1 MKNTSKF
8 QNVVIVTIVGWLVLF
23 VFLPNLMIIG
33 TSFLTR
39 DDASFVKM
47 VFTLDNYTR
56 LLDPLYF
63 EVLLHSLN
71 MALIATLACLV
82 LGYPFAWF
90 LAKLPHKVRPLLLFL
105 LIVPFWTNS
114 LIRIYGLKIFLS
126 TKGYLN
132 EFLLWLGVIDT
143 PIRIMFTPSAVII
156 GLVYILLPFMVM
168 PLYSSI
174 EKLDKPLL
182 EAARDLGASKLQT
195 FIRIIIPLT
204 MPGIIA
210 GCLLVM
216 LPAMGLFYVSDLMGG
231 AKNLLIGNV
240 IKVQFLNI
248 RDWPFGA
255 ATSITLTIVMGLML
269 LVYWRAS
276 RLLNKKGGTRMIG
289 RLLRGGFMTAIY
301 AYLYIP
307 IIILIVNSFN
317 SSRFGI
323 NWQGFTT
330 KWYSLLMNNDSLL
343 QAAQHSLTMAVFS
356 ATFATLIGSLTAVAL
371 YRYRFR
377 GKPFVS
383 GMLFVV
389 MMSPDIVMA
398 ISLLVLFMLLGIQ
411 LGFWSLLFSHI
422 TFCLPFVVVT
432 VYSRLKGFDVR
443 MLEAAKDLGASEFT
457 ILRKI
462 ILPLAMPAVAAGWV
476 LSFTL
481 SMDDVVVSS
490 FVTGPSYEILPL
502 KIYSMVK
509 VGVSPEVNALATILL
524 VLSLVMVIASQL
536 IARDK
541 TKGNTGDVK

>member
-47 VFTLDNYTR
+47 VFTLDNYAR

-71 MALIATLACLV
+71 MALIATLSCLV

-90 LAKLPHKVRPLLLFL
+90 LAKLPEKIRPLLLFL

-182 EAARDLGASKLQT
+182 EAARDLGASKMQT

-204 MPGIIA
+204 MPGIVA

-248 RDWPFGA
+248 RDWSFGA

-269 LVYWRAS
+269 LIYWRAS
-276 RLLNKKGGTRMIG
+276 RLLNKK
-289 RLLRGGFMTAIY
+289 
-301 AYLYIP
+301 
-307 IIILIVNSFN
+307 
-317 SSRFGI
+317 
-323 NWQGFTT
+323 
-330 KWYSLLMNNDSLL
+330 
-343 QAAQHSLTMAVFS
+343 
-356 ATFATLIGSLTAVAL
+356 
-371 YRYRFR
+371 
-377 GKPFVS
+377 VS
-383 GMLFVV
+383 
-389 MMSPDIVMA
+389 DI
-398 ISLLVLFMLLGIQ
+398 S
-411 LGFWSLLFSHI
+411 
-422 TFCLPFVVVT
+422 
-432 VYSRLKGFDVR
+432 D
-443 MLEAAKDLGASEFT
+443 
-457 ILRKI
+457 
-462 ILPLAMPAVAAGWV
+462 
-476 LSFTL
+476 
-481 SMDDVVVSS
+481 
-490 FVTGPSYEILPL
+490 
-502 KIYSMVK
+502 
-509 VGVSPEVNALATILL
+509 
-524 VLSLVMVIASQL
+524 
-536 IARDK
+536 
-541 TKGNTGDVK
+541 

>member
-8 QNVVIVTIVGWLVLF
+8 QNVVIATIVGWLVLF
-23 VFLPNLMIIG
+23 VFLPNLMIIA

-39 DDASFVKM
+39 DDANFVKL
-47 VFTLDNYTR
+47 VFTLDNYSR
-56 LLDPLYF
+56 LLDPLYYD
-63 EVLLHSLN
+63 VLLHSLN
-71 MALIATLACLV
+71 MALLATLACLA

-90 LAKLPHKVRPLLLFL
+90 LARLPQKVRPLLLFL

-174 EKLDKPLL
+174 EKLDRPLL
-182 EAARDLGASKLQT
+182 EAAKDLGASKLQT

-240 IKVQFLNI
+240 IKSQFLNI

-255 ATSITLTIVMGLML
+255 ATSITLTLVMGLML
-269 LVYWRAS
+269 LIYWRAA
-276 RLLNKKGGTRMIG
+276 RLLNKKVELGMIG

-317 SSRFGI
+317 RSRFGI

-330 KWYSLLMNNDSLL
+330 DWYSLLMNNDSLL
-343 QAAQHSLTMAVFS
+343 Q
-356 ATFATLIGSLTAVAL
+356 
-371 YRYRFR
+371 R
-377 GKPFVS
+377 P
-383 GMLFVV
+383 
-389 MMSPDIVMA
+389 
-398 ISLLVLFMLLGIQ
+398 
-411 LGFWSLLFSHI
+411 
-422 TFCLPFVVVT
+422 
-432 VYSRLKGFDVR
+432 
-443 MLEAAKDLGASEFT
+443 
-457 ILRKI
+457 
-462 ILPLAMPAVAAGWV
+462 
-476 LSFTL
+476 
-481 SMDDVVVSS
+481 
-490 FVTGPSYEILPL
+490 
-502 KIYSMVK
+502 
-509 VGVSPEVNALATILL
+509 ALADHGGAVSDFRHPYRLTHRRGA
-524 VLSLVMVIASQL
+524 VSLSLSRQTV
-536 IARDK
+536 R
-541 TKGNTGDVK
+541 

>member
-39 DDASFVKM
+39 DAASFVKM

-168 PLYSSI
+168 PLYSS
-174 EKLDKPLL
+174 
-182 EAARDLGASKLQT
+182 
-195 FIRIIIPLT
+195 
-204 MPGIIA
+204 
-210 GCLLVM
+210 
-216 LPAMGLFYVSDLMGG
+216 MGLFYVSDLMGG

-276 RLLNKKGGTRMIG
+276 RLLNKK
-289 RLLRGGFMTAIY
+289 
-301 AYLYIP
+301 
-307 IIILIVNSFN
+307 VE
-317 SSRFGI
+317 
-323 NWQGFTT
+323 
-330 KWYSLLMNNDSLL
+330 
-343 QAAQHSLTMAVFS
+343 
-356 ATFATLIGSLTAVAL
+356 
-371 YRYRFR
+371 
-377 GKPFVS
+377 
-383 GMLFVV
+383 
-389 MMSPDIVMA
+389 
-398 ISLLVLFMLLGIQ
+398 
-411 LGFWSLLFSHI
+411 
-422 TFCLPFVVVT
+422 
-432 VYSRLKGFDVR
+432 
-443 MLEAAKDLGASEFT
+443 LE
-457 ILRKI
+457 
-462 ILPLAMPAVAAGWV
+462 
-476 LSFTL
+476 
-481 SMDDVVVSS
+481 
-490 FVTGPSYEILPL
+490 
-502 KIYSMVK
+502 
-509 VGVSPEVNALATILL
+509 
-524 VLSLVMVIASQL
+524 
-536 IARDK
+536 
-541 TKGNTGDVK
+541 

>member
-1 MKNTSKF
+1 MKSTSKF

-39 DDASFVKM
+39 DDANFVKM
-47 VFTLDNYTR
+47 VFTLDNYAR

-71 MALIATLACLV
+71 MALIATLSCLV

-90 LAKLPHKVRPLLLFL
+90 LAKLPEKIRPLLLFL

-143 PIRIMFTPSAVII
+143 PIRIMFTPGAVII

-182 EAARDLGASKLQT
+182 EAARDLGASKMQI

-204 MPGIIA
+204 MPGIVA

-269 LVYWRAS
+269 LIYWRVS
-276 RLLNKKGGTRMIG
+276 RLLNKK
-289 RLLRGGFMTAIY
+289 
-301 AYLYIP
+301 
-307 IIILIVNSFN
+307 
-317 SSRFGI
+317 
-323 NWQGFTT
+323 
-330 KWYSLLMNNDSLL
+330 
-343 QAAQHSLTMAVFS
+343 
-356 ATFATLIGSLTAVAL
+356 
-371 YRYRFR
+371 
-377 GKPFVS
+377 VS
-383 GMLFVV
+383 
-389 MMSPDIVMA
+389 DI
-398 ISLLVLFMLLGIQ
+398 S
-411 LGFWSLLFSHI
+411 
-422 TFCLPFVVVT
+422 
-432 VYSRLKGFDVR
+432 
-443 MLEAAKDLGASEFT
+443 
-457 ILRKI
+457 
-462 ILPLAMPAVAAGWV
+462 
-476 LSFTL
+476 
-481 SMDDVVVSS
+481 
-490 FVTGPSYEILPL
+490 
-502 KIYSMVK
+502 
-509 VGVSPEVNALATILL
+509 N
-524 VLSLVMVIASQL
+524 
-536 IARDK
+536 
-541 TKGNTGDVK
+541 